1 MRDKGID
8 YEVSRFVTDDEDD
21 SPMVMWAIAL
31 GAPLFLI
38 GCIAAAH
45 WMWLA

>member
-1 MRDKGID
+1 MRDNLHYEASRID
-8 YEVSRFVTDDEDD
+8 YDEDDD

-38 GCIAAAH
+38 ACIYFAH